1 MITSGKY
8 GALLLSN
15 RTMNKFRI
23 EMIYQAQYIGI
34 HFAVCFESY
43 PEHTDV
49 LIKLARLAAL
59 TIKAMDVPF
68 EIVP

>member
-1 MITSGKY
+1 
-8 GALLLSN
+8 
-15 RTMNKFRI
+15 
-23 EMIYQAQYIGI
+23 MIYQAQYIGI

-43 PEHTDV
+43 PEHSDV

-59 TIKAMDVPF
+59 SIKAMDVPF